1 MKNRILVYDDNCPLC
16 TWYSGLFVKY
26 GFLDA
31 KGRKPF
37 STLDDRLLSLID
49 FNKSRNEIPL
59 LDITSN
65 KVLYGI
71 DALLEILDQKI
82 PCIKRTGNLAP
93 VKWLLK
99 KLYKLIS
106 YNRKVIVA
114 KKCGHGNIDCSP
126 DTNYFYRFI
135 FLAICLSFNTL
146 MLYPIQNNVFSKL
159 SHYHLS
165 FFELQVAHFALVII
179 NCTLSFSFSRER
191 GYEYLGQVNMLALS
205 AILLL
210 TPLLLIGYFFPF
222 ESLITVWLIVSA
234 AFIFK
239 EYIRRMEYAAV
250 LLKNKWVVS
259 MNLLSLTGFI
269 LFLFH

>member
-31 KGRKPF
+31 EGRKPF
-37 STLDDRLLSLID
+37 STLDDKLLSLID

-59 LDITSN
+59 LDISSD

-82 PCIKRTGNLAP
+82 PCIKTTGNLAP

-114 KKCGHGNIDCSP
+114 RKCGHGNIDCSP
-126 DTNYFYRFI
+126 DTNYLYRFI
-135 FLAICLSFNTL
+135 FLAICLFFNTI
-146 MLYPIQNNVFSKL
+146 MLYPIQHTIFSKL
-159 SHYHLS
+159 SYYHLS
-165 FFELQVAHFALVII
+165 FFELQAAHFAFVII

-210 TPLLLIGYFFPF
+210 TPLLLIGYFIPF

-250 LLKNKWVVS
+250 LSKNKWVVS